1 MKKILMLDESEV
13 DKISECNDNIDRMIY
28 EITSR
33 GIPENYRDFLEPLLE
48 RIVNNNNEIV
58 EIMGD

>member
-13 DKISECNDNIDRMIY
+13 DKISECSYEINHAVY

-33 GIPENYRDFLEPLLE
+33 GIPVDYIEYLKPLLDK
-48 RIVNNNNEIV
+48 ISKYNNEIRD
-58 EIMGD
+58 IMGK